1 MTSKKIQIIGIMG
14 ALVLSVF
21 LGYFSQDI
29 NKIGKVAAYSQIE
42 REPSVVEQEVISTLS
57 SPMNIKK
64 IYDKDQLI
72 GIITDEKRLTNL
84 LEDVY
89 NKEYKEAFPDTQ
101 LGYVDDIY
109 ISEELTYNQYEDKD
123 QEIFEYVYKKELI
136 AIEVPKIEFSNG
148 HTIFVK

>member
-64 IYDKDQLI
+64 IYDK
-72 GIITDEKRLTNL
+72 
-84 LEDVY
+84 
-89 NKEYKEAFPDTQ
+89 
-101 LGYVDDIY
+101 
-109 ISEELTYNQYEDKD
+109 IS
-123 QEIFEYVYKKELI
+123 
-136 AIEVPKIEFSNG
+136 
-148 HTIFVK
+148 